1 MGSAIARRLLSQE
14 QQVYGWNRTPEKGE
28 PLVALGLGWA
38 ETPAQLVAAVDYCL
52 ILLSDAQAIGDTLSS
67 EAVLNQLPGRTCLQM
82 GTIAPDQSRALAH
95 QIEGVGGRYLEAP
108 VLGSRPEAEAGKLII
123 MAGGSGETFEHCL
136 PLLRLLGEAPRLV
149 GSVGQGAV
157 VKLAMNQLIA
167 GLTASFS
174 LSLGL
179 VRAEGVS
186 VELFMDLLRNS
197 ALYAPTFD
205 KKLLKY
211 LNSTYGEANFS
222 LKHLRKDVHLFRQVA
237 ESLGLDGTLL
247 TAMEQACDRGMDQGL
262 ADRDYSVLYEIL
274 QHKA

>member
-1 MGSAIARRLLSQE
+1 MGSAIARRLLSQG

-28 PLVALGLGWA
+28 PLIALGLRWA

-52 ILLSDAQAIGDTLSS
+52 ILLSDAQAIADTLGS
-67 EAVLNQLPGRTCLQM
+67 ETVLNQLQGRTCLQM
-82 GTIAPDQSRALAH
+82 GTIAPDQSRALAR
-95 QIEGVGGRYLEAP
+95 QIEGAGGRYLEAP
-108 VLGSRPEAEAGKLII
+108 VLGSRPEAEAGKLLI
-123 MAGGSGETFEHCL
+123 MAGGSKETFDQCL
-136 PLLRLLGEAPRLV
+136 PLLQWLGEAPRLV

-205 KKLLKY
+205 KKLQKY

-237 ESLGLDGTLL
+237 ESLGMDIALL
-247 TAMEQACDRGMDQGL
+247 TALEQACDRGLARGL
-262 ADRDYSVLYEIL
+262 ADQDYSVLYEIL
-274 QHKA
+274 QRNA